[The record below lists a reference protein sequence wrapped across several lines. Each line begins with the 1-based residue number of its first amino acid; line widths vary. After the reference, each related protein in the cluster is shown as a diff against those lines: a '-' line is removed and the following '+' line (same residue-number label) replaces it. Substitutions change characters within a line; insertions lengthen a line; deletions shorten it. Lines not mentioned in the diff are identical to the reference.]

1 MIKVLATGSE
11 ASCDSTSGSQHI
23 NSDFFERNKFTR
35 SRMAGETLLKL
46 VDATKPQEIQAL

>member
-23 NSDFFERNKFTR
+23 NSDFFERTKFTS